1 MMLSTNPLLLPL
13 FGSVANAANLW
24 ATHYSG
30 TINYLTF
37 GENSLKLS
45 SSTKTGNNLPSWITY
60 DSAGKALYI
69 PDEVFYGPPSGS
81 LASFAI
87 GTNGSLTATGK
98 GTTPQ
103 GVVAT
108 ALYGGA
114 DGRSFIA
121 NAH

>member
-1 MMLSTNPLLLPL
+1 MLPSHSLLLPL
-13 FGSVANAANLW
+13 IGGVASAANLW

-30 TINYLTF
+30 TINYLD
-37 GENSLKLS
+37 LS
-45 SSTKTGNNLPSWITY
+45 DNALTLSRSSPTGNKLPSWITY

-69 PDEVFYGPPSGS
+69 PDEVFYGATGGN
-81 LASFAI
+81 LVSFSVGA
-87 GTNGSLTATGK
+87 NGSVNATGK
-98 GTTPQ
+98 GATPL

-108 ALYGGA
+108 ALYGGP

>member
-1 MMLSTNPLLLPL
+1 MLPSHSLLLPL
-13 FGSVANAANLW
+13 FGSVTSAANLW

-37 GENSLKLS
+37 SGNSLTLS
-45 SSTKTGNNLPSWITY
+45 SSTSTGNKLPSWITY

-69 PDEVFYGPPSGS
+69 PDEVFYGASGGN

-98 GTTPQ
+98 GSTPL

-114 DGRSFIA
+114 DGKGFIA

>member
-1 MMLSTNPLLLPL
+1 MLTSHSLLLPL
-13 FGSVANAANLW
+13 FGSAASAANLC

-30 TINYLTF
+30 TINYLSF
-37 GENSLKLS
+37 ENNALTLS
-45 SSTKTGNNLPSWITY
+45 KSSPTGNNLPSWITY
-60 DSAGKALYI
+60 DNAGKALYI
-69 PDEVFYGPPSGS
+69 PDEVFYGASGGN
-81 LASFAI
+81 LVSFAVGNN
-87 GTNGSLTATGK
+87 GTVTAGGK
-98 GTTPQ
+98 GSTPL

>member
-1 MMLSTNPLLLPL
+1 MLPSHSLLLPL
-13 FGSVANAANLW
+13 LGSVASAANLW

-37 GENSLKLS
+37 SGNSLSLS
-45 SSTKTGNNLPSWITY
+45 SSTSTGNKLPSWITY

-69 PDEVFYGPPSGS
+69 PDEVFYGASGGN
-81 LASFAI
+81 LVSFAI
-87 GTNGSLTATGK
+87 GTNGTLRATGK
-98 GTTPQ
+98 GSTPL

-108 ALYGGA
+108 ALYGGV
-114 DGRSFIA
+114 DGRGFIA

>member
-1 MMLSTNPLLLPL
+1 MLPSHSILLPL
-13 FGSVANAANLW
+13 FASVANAANLW

-37 GENSLKLS
+37 SGNSLTLS
-45 SSTKTGNNLPSWITY
+45 SSTSTGNKLPSWITY
-60 DSAGKALYI
+60 DNAGKALYI
-69 PDEVFYGPPSGS
+69 PDEVFYGASGGN
-81 LASFAI
+81 LVSFAI

-98 GTTPQ
+98 GSTPL

-108 ALYGGA
+108 ALYGGT
-114 DGRSFIA
+114 DGRGFIA